1 MDINLN
7 SIMKLFYRHNRYF
20 YAIDWLLS
28 VGERNN
34 LKMPSSDMEN
44 YGYPLGDWVIAA
56 VGY

>member
-1 MDINLN
+1 
-7 SIMKLFYRHNRYF
+7 MKLFYRHNRYF